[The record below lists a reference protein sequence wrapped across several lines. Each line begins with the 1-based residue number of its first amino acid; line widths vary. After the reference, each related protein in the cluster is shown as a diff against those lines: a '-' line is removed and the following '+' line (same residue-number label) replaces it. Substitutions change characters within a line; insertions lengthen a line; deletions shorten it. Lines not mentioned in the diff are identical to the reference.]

1 MFTYNSNVSFKLV
14 IETVV
19 AANKRGWTGI
29 DDFVF
34 ESGNNCALKPSK
46 AAPAQLGHDCT
57 FDNGLCGQWY
67 EIQIPGGSY
76 WTVTSANEL
85 ESINVEG
92 PVVDHNDSKDGM

>member
-1 MFTYNSNVSFKLV
+1 M

-19 AANKRGWTGI
+19 ATNKRGWTGI

-34 ESGNNCALKPSK
+34 EAGKDCALKPSY

-67 EIQIPGGSY
+67 DVQLPGESY
-76 WTVTSANEL
+76 WIVTSANEL
-85 ESINVEG
+85 ESSNVEG
-92 PVVDHNDSKDGM
+92 PVVDHNDNKDGMC